1 MSPTSYQT
9 APPRGALVKITE
21 DRGERNRA
29 SRRRYHRFVEES
41 ALVED
46 AANDLLLSS
55 ASSWEI
61 AIKWSLGKLELPE
74 PPEDYVPSRLRSS
87 GVTPIPI
94 EHSHALR
101 VTDLEAH
108 HRDPFDRLL
117 IAQALVEDVPILTAD
132 PAFADYPIERIEAG

>member
-1 MSPTSYQT
+1 VRILLDTQAWLWMLG
-9 APPRGALVKITE
+9 AP
-21 DRGERNRA
+21 ERLN
-29 SRRRYHRFVEES
+29 EE
-41 ALVED
+41 ARQLVED
-46 AANDLLLSS
+46 AGNDLLLSS

-61 AIKWSLGKLELPE
+61 AIKWSLGKLELPD
-74 PPEDYVPSRLRSS
+74 PPEDYVPSRLRTS

-101 VTDLEAH
+101 VTELEPH

-132 PAFADYPIERIEAG
+132 RVFADYPIERIEAG

>member
-1 MSPTSYQT
+1 MRILLDTHAWLWMLGVP
-9 APPRGALVKITE
+9 
-21 DRGERNRA
+21 ERLN
-29 SRRRYHRFVEES
+29 EE
-41 ALVED
+41 ARQIVAD
-46 AANDLLLSS
+46 AGNDLLLSS

-61 AIKWSLGKLELPE
+61 AIKWQLGKLELPQ
-74 PPEDYVPSRLRSS
+74 PPEDYVPSRLRTS

-101 VTDLEAH
+101 VTELSHH

-132 PAFADYPIERIEAG
+132 PVFAEYPIERIAAG